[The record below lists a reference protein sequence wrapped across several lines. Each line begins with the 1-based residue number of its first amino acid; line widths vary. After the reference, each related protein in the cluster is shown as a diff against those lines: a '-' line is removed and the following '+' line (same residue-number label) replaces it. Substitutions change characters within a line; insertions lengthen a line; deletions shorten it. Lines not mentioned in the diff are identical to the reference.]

1 MIVFA
6 ASSGVHCDLEPGEP
20 FVTGDC
26 VPSLGAGTS
35 CTAEDQ

>member
-1 MIVFA
+1 MF
-6 ASSGVHCDLEPGEP
+6 ASSSRRHCDLEPGEP

-26 VPSLGAGTS
+26 VLSLGDGTL